1 MGGERMA
8 VKAEDIKVIVNYPEE
23 LYLQEEIENL
33 KSKWIFDRQ
42 IELYGEENLN
52 IVYPLWIKLNE
63 TKLKDSKI

>member
-1 MGGERMA
+1 MA

-42 IELYGEENLN
+42 IELYGEENLK

>member
-1 MGGERMA
+1 MA

>member
-1 MGGERMA
+1 MA

-52 IVYPLWIKLNE
+52 IVYPLCIKLNE

>member
-1 MGGERMA
+1 MA

-42 IELYGEENLN
+42 TELYGEENLN